1 MSAFAGGGAA
11 AVDRVSIL
19 QGVIC
24 STECVAGAEEVGV
37 CRGQRRRP
45 ACVAEEEGG
54 CGRVTSRGC
63 SGGRGDVDE
72 ELAGAAVK
80 IVFTMSCLGG
90 VC

>member
-1 MSAFAGGGAA
+1 
-11 AVDRVSIL
+11 VSR
-19 QGVIC
+19 
-24 STECVAGAEEVGV
+24 AEKKT
-37 CRGQRRRP
+37 

>member
-1 MSAFAGGGAA
+1 MSPEPKKSA
-11 AVDRVSIL
+11 
-19 QGVIC
+19 
-24 STECVAGAEEVGV
+24 CVAGDVDDGV
-37 CRGQRRRP
+37 CRRQAYVAGVDRARRVSRAEKKT
-45 ACVAEEEGG
+45 ACVAEEEGD